1 MRVNTYSGVVKV
13 SGRGGGY
20 AELRLWA
27 PAISNQKIG
36 LWHDCDTARY
46 KQPIQ
51 MLRFTNNYFKKS
63 TA

>member
-13 SGRGGGY
+13 SGGGG
-20 AELRLWA
+20 LQGFDLGP
-27 PAISNQKIG
+27 PAISNQKKG
-36 LWHDCDTARY
+36 FWHNVDTARY

-51 MLRFTNNYFKKS
+51 MLRFTTNNYFKKS